1 MINENIELNNIPL
14 TPFKGGLNQHPPNPL
29 QRGTKSKIAWLI
41 ATVGGIGKFPV
52 GPGTVGTIP
61 GVILWWLTTLL
72 PFSLLIITIIQ
83 LLLFV
88 LIFLV
93 GLWSSTIAE
102 KVIGKKDPSEVVID
116 EAVSPLITFLGIATF
131 SWTIVL
137 IGFVLN
143 RIFDIW
149 KPYPINRLQDFKS
162 GWGIMIDDVASA
174 IVSAVFLQVI
184 IYFFI

>member
-1 MINENIELNNIPL
+1 MINENIKPEI
-14 TPFKGGLNQHPPNPL
+14 QEHPPNPL
-29 QRGTKSKIAWLI
+29 KRGTKSKIAWLI
-41 ATVGGIGKFPV
+41 ATVGGIGKFPFC
-52 GPGTVGTIP
+52 PGTIGTIP

-72 PFSLLIITIIQ
+72 PFSLLIVTIIQ

-88 LIFLV
+88 IIFWI

-116 EAVSPLITFLGIATF
+116 EAVSPLITFLGIAVF
-131 SWTIVL
+131 SWKIAV
-137 IGFVLN
+137 IGFILN

-174 IVSAVFLQVI
+174 IVSAVFLRVI
-184 IYFFI
+184 IYFWL

>member
-1 MINENIELNNIPL
+1 MINENIKSEI
-14 TPFKGGLNQHPPNPL
+14 QEHPQNPL
-29 QRGTKSKIAWLI
+29 QMGTKSKIAWLI

-72 PFSLLIITIIQ
+72 PDSYSLLTIIIIQ
-83 LLLFV
+83 LGLFV
-88 LIFLV
+88 LIFFI

-116 EAVSPLITFLGIATF
+116 EAVSPLITFLGIAAF
-131 SWTIVL
+131 SWEIAI

-174 IVSAVFLQVI
+174 IVSAVFLRVI
-184 IYFFI
+184 IYFFALH

>member
-1 MINENIELNNIPL
+1 MMEKNIINEIQE
-14 TPFKGGLNQHPPNPL
+14 HPINAI
-29 QRGTKSKIAWLI
+29 QKGTKSKIAWLI

-52 GPGTVGTIP
+52 GPGTIGTIP

-72 PFSLLIITIIQ
+72 SNSYSLLTITIIQ

-88 LIFLV
+88 LIFYV

-116 EAVSPLITFLGIATF
+116 EAVSPLITFLGITTF

-174 IVSAVFLQVI
+174 IVSAVVLRVI
-184 IYFFI
+184 IFFLIET

>member
-1 MINENIELNNIPL
+1 MKNGN
-14 TPFKGGLNQHPPNPL
+14 K
-29 QRGTKSKIAWLI
+29 KSEISWWI
-41 ATVGGIGKFPV
+41 ATVGGIGKFPFC
-52 GPGTVGTIP
+52 PGTIGTIP
-61 GVILWWLTTLL
+61 GVILCWLTTLL
-72 PFSLLIITIIQ
+72 PYSPLTITIIQ

-88 LIFLV
+88 LIFFI
-93 GLWSSTIAE
+93 GLWASTLAE

-131 SWTIVL
+131 SWKIAI

-149 KPYPINRLQDFKS
+149 KPFPINRLQNFKS

-174 IVSAVFLQVI
+174 IVSAVVLRVI
-184 IYFFI
+184 ITQILT